1 MPRRALMLVLFAP
14 ASGVGWGVGVRCV
27 CVCVQW
33 GDRLMAV
40 SFHLAEKIN

>member
-1 MPRRALMLVLFAP
+1 MPRRALTLALFAP
-14 ASGVGWGVGVRCV
+14 ASGVGWGSGV